1 MSKAQWKVVS
11 TFASQKTIGEF
22 SFYKRE
28 RIGFKRVQKETGS
41 EFRNLFLF
49 FVVCGLRLLFI
60 PEQFV
65 VITL

>member
-1 MSKAQWKVVS
+1 MYVKGTMESCEY
-11 TFASQKTIGEF
+11 FCIEKTIGEF

-49 FVVCGLRLLFI
+49 LLYVGYGFFSF
-60 PEQFV
+60 PNN
-65 VITL
+65 LL